1 MGIDYNQNEDLLD
14 CVTKK
19 TRLTIMEGYIKPLLK
34 SGLGVEIDVQANIKA
49 SNVICDWENPL
60 WHYDDRSLAEY

>member
-1 MGIDYNQNEDLLD
+1 
-14 CVTKK
+14 
-19 TRLTIMEGYIKPLLK
+19 MEGYIKPLLK
-34 SGLGVEIDVQANIKA
+34 SGLGAEIDVQANIKA